1 MALESGKQQRVRRS
15 RALIFLKEEEAQ
27 NVYFFPQTKSR
38 SHLSTRVNEQ
48 IPMADKD
55 ESLAAAV
62 NLLTLLAS
70 DSGKETFFL
79 PTHDDTSTTTKQ
91 KCFLFECS
99 STALQALSKMFLPST
114 PGALKVSALK
124 SIAKKAKQVEL
135 TETQASFN
143 TLFGYGIS

>member
-1 MALESGKQQRVRRS
+1 
-15 RALIFLKEEEAQ
+15 
-27 NVYFFPQTKSR
+27 
-38 SHLSTRVNEQ
+38 
-48 IPMADKD
+48 MADKD

-70 DSGKETFFL
+70 DSGKGDVLPPDSRRYINDNETEML
-79 PTHDDTSTTTKQ
+79 
-91 KCFLFECS
+91 LFECS

-143 TLFGYGIS
+143 TLFGYGISKKKRNEITNPV